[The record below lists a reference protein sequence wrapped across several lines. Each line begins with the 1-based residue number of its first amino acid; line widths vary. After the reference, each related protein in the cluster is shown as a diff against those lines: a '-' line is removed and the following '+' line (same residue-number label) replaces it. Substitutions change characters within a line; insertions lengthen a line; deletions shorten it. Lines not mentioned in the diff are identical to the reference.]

1 MTLTCGALMRPIRTW
16 LHQDDKVKSALDFM
30 MEQHM
35 GLLPVVD
42 NGHRLVGLI
51 SADRL
56 VKYLLPKH
64 LAIVRGLDRMSYL
77 RETTEELRER
87 LDDIL
92 DLPISE
98 VMDKRAR
105 SVKEEDALI
114 QAQVIIARG
123 QYVVPVVDQETEVLK
138 GALSAFTIFAHLRGE
153 EAWGER
159 MAHGVEGPQ
168 APLGGLGE
176 APVKPV

>member
-1 MTLTCGALMRPIRTW
+1 MTLTCGALMRPMRTW
-16 LHQDDKVKSALDFM
+16 LHQDDRVGQALDFM
-30 MEQHM
+30 MERHM

-42 NGHRLVGLI
+42 NDHRLVGLI

-87 LDDIL
+87 LDEIL
-92 DLPISE
+92 VHPISE
-98 VMDKRAR
+98 VMDRR
-105 SVKEEDALI
+105 PHCVKPEDALI

-123 QYVVPVVDQETEVLK
+123 QYVVPVIDPGSDVLV

-153 EAWGER
+153 EAWGDR
-159 MAHGVEGPQ
+159 MAHGGEGPRS
-168 APLGGLGE
+168 PVGDTGE
-176 APVKPV
+176 APDSSA